1 MGLGIFRHFLK
12 TGLCFIRERIRMPS
26 NMMLRF
32 NNFILPGIV
41 TIVLLTGCQRG
52 PVKRTY
58 HEVVLSAPPQTEHP
72 RMPMS
77 GELDMSSIPNDD
89 VHAFLRNGQGTAAI
103 PDDDIHASLSKGQGE
118 ASGAMPAFGE
128 ARPEPDGSGRPMM
141 AVRLPMGGA
150 VDQQTQKMLEASVAR
165 PPLAWAT
172 PEGWQELPG
181 SGMRLATFRSADTGD
196 PVECALISL
205 AGDAGGVESN
215 AARWMQQVNI
225 AVPDAPAMEK
235 FLAAQKKIKTPDG
248 FDATVLDLTQLQ
260 SQDDLESPSMAAAII
275 TLPDM
280 TVFVKMTGTRGAV
293 LKNRDQFEALCESLK
308 LN

>member
-1 MGLGIFRHFLK
+1 MYSP
-12 TGLCFIRERIRMPS
+12 ERLVRIHS
-26 NMMLRF
+26 
-32 NNFILPGIV
+32 ILMRLHYGVYISLAA
-41 TIVLLTGCQRG
+41 VLSGALAGSGCDRR
-52 PVKRTY
+52 PAKRTY
-58 HEVVLSAPPQTEHP
+58 HEIVQSAPQPQA
-72 RMPMS
+72 RPM
-77 GELDMSSIPNDD
+77 I
-89 VHAFLRNGQGTAAI
+89 
-103 PDDDIHASLSKGQGE
+103 
-118 ASGAMPAFGE
+118 PAFGE

-165 PPLAWAT
+165 PPLSWAT
-172 PEGWQELPG
+172 PEGWQESPG

-225 AVPDAPAMEK
+225 AVPDVPAMEK
-235 FLAAQKKIKTPDG
+235 FLAAQKKIKTRDG
-248 FDATVLDLTQLQ
+248 FDATILDLTQLQ
-260 SQDDLESPSMAAAII
+260 SQDDLESPSMAATII

-280 TVFVKMTGTRGAV
+280 TVFVKMTGARGAV